1 MSLLELLLAT
11 RELFSCRGSF
21 AQACAAFLPE
31 HRHPNPSPKRASRA
45 GRKANR
51 GGQNRVV
58 PLPDPMVVAA
68 WKEGTW
74 AEKPKKIGHWLM
86 LRDAKTVN
94 AVMEDWLKKTE

>member
-1 MSLLELLLAT
+1 MSAL
-11 RELFSCRGSF
+11 SSF
-21 AQACAAFLPE
+21 ALAEDRLRNLTAQDAAAFAEASP
-31 HRHPNPSPKRASRA
+31 PQPSPERASRA

-86 LRDAKTVN
+86 LRDAKAVN